1 MCAVRG
7 LIATGVMAA
16 AIALA
21 AAGGAAAPTA
31 EMDGLAPAA
40 KPGAKGAKVKLL
52 KTRFG
57 RILVTGKGLT
67 LYLFQKEK
75 SAQSECYDDCA
86 VAWPPLLTRG
96 RPVAGR
102 DVKQKLLGTTTR
114 TDGRRQVTYRGHPLY
129 RYHTED
135 QAGEVL
141 CQNVFEFGGL
151 WQVVDRFGRAVR

>member
-1 MCAVRG
+1 
-7 LIATGVMAA
+7 MAA

-21 AAGGAAAPTA
+21 AAGAAAAPTV

-135 QAGEVL
+135 QAGEVF
-141 CQNVFEFGGL
+141 CQNVSEFGGL
-151 WQVVDRFGRAVR
+151 WLVVDRFGRAVR